1 MVGSSHY
8 TQSVRM
14 TSTAASD
21 DGLDWAAH
29 LETREGV
36 WAARAARHRLA
47 KTFCICLNG
56 YQYPAPRHF
65 WATKLLGCRC

>member
-8 TQSVRM
+8 TQFVRM
-14 TSTAASD
+14 MRTVAPD
-21 DGLDWAAH
+21 DGLDCAAR

-47 KTFCICLNG
+47 KIYCLCHSG
-56 YQYPAPRHF
+56 YDQYPA
-65 WATKLLGCRC
+65 T

>member
-1 MVGSSHY
+1 MRTWHGGELPLYPICSYDIY
-8 TQSVRM
+8 TPM
-14 TSTAASD
+14 AASD

-47 KTFCICLNG
+47 KIFCVRHNG
-56 YQYPAPRHF
+56 
-65 WATKLLGCRC
+65 